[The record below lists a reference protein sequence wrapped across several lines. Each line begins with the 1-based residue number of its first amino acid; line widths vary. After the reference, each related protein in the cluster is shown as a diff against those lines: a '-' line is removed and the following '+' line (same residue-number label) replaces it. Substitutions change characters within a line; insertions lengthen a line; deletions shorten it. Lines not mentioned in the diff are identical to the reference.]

1 MVVLDANFLIALEKG
16 NGKAMQRIEG
26 LLTERQPLRVAA
38 VAWVEYLAGVPLG
51 RRHAAQE
58 DLDQTTSFEPF
69 TRECAAVAVRL
80 QSELLKQG
88 ARLAHNDLQIAAT
101 ALHYHEPLVSNDK
114 GFDAVPGLARLG
126 F

>member
-1 MVVLDANFLIALEKG
+1 VVVLDANLLIAIEKG
-16 NGKAMQRIEG
+16 NSQALQRIEG
-26 LLTERQPLRVAA
+26 LLKEGLPLRVAA

-51 RRHAAQE
+51 RRHAAQA

-69 TRECAAVAVRL
+69 TRECAAVAVQL
-80 QSELLKQG
+80 QSELLKRG

-101 ALHYHEPLVSNDK
+101 ALHYDEPVVSNDK
-114 GFDAVPGLARLG
+114 GFDAVPGLARLS